1 MKIQQEIILDFGRST
16 LPITVFAKQYDKD
29 SRTIVITP
37 LNSGQRYTLES
48 GVVARLQLTKAD
60 GHTVI
65 NDCTITDGKIIAE
78 LTEQCLTACGVAT
91 AEIGLYKGSALLSSQ
106 LFYID
111 VKKAAYDSS
120 APTSSDE
127 YISLVNTLQQ
137 IESSAQTAKDAAE
150 AASNAITAAEVA
162 VSKTEKINISVNDKT
177 ASVDIIVT
185 DREGNSTTVE
195 LDKPFVFDT
204 WDKIQDAVRMG
215 LAPKLFPVGY
225 EFTVQN
231 EITNKNIV
239 WVVRGYDAI
248 KPAKSG
254 LTHSM
259 ILEAKYLYSGADGA
273 YVPIQFDAP
282 EALYYADEELEPD
295 TYRFTVAGAST
306 TSDNGKVFEFTLT
319 QTLPVDGIIMLNNV
333 TGSLVNQSIKTY
345 ASYDDLMAGNA
356 IETVQLVLSND
367 ESEAIDLG
375 ITDGEEMLNY
385 LSRCVRGSNNYAQS
399 ALRQWLNSSE
409 EAGSVWEPTTYY
421 DAPPVWANTLDGYM
435 RGLPADFMAVIAPA
449 AILCRT
455 NSVFEICDLDDNEY
469 VTDTVY
475 TLNDKFFVL
484 SAGEIADS
492 YTNEEIR
499 DGEILEY
506 YEEATNA
513 MCKKYD
519 ENGTARNAWLRTPI
533 PTGAYNE
540 RVVNYYGNINSSYA
554 SHTHGVAPACI
565 IA

>member
-65 NDCTITDGKIIAE
+65 NDCTITNGKIFAE

-127 YISLVNTLQQ
+127 YISFVNALQQ
-137 IESSAQTAKDAAE
+137 IESSAQTAKDAAK
-150 AASNAITAAEVA
+150 AASDATTAAEIA
-162 VSKTEKINISVNDKT
+162 TSKTEKINISVNDKT

-195 LDKPFVFDT
+195 LEKPYVFDT
-204 WDKIQDAVRMG
+204 WEKIQNAVRMG
-215 LAPKLFPVGY
+215 IAPKYFPVGY
-225 EFTVQN
+225 EFAVNNLTF
-231 EITNKNIV
+231 
-239 WVVRGYDAI
+239 VVRGYDNI

-259 ILEAKYLYSGADGA
+259 ILEAKTVYSGDNGA
-273 YVPIQFDAP
+273 YIPVQFDAP
-282 EALYYADEELEPD
+282 EALFYAYEELVAA
-295 TYRFTVAGAST
+295 TYKFTVAEAIT

-319 QTLPVDGIIMLNNV
+319 QPLPEGGIITLDKV
-333 TGSLVNQSIKTY
+333 TGTLVNQSIKTY
-345 ASYDDLMAGNA
+345 ANIADVAAGNA
-356 IETVQLVLSND
+356 IETATIILSP
-367 ESEAIDLG
+367 EGSTAADLG
-375 ITDGEEMLNY
+375 VTNGQGDLNY
-385 LSRCVRGSNNYAQS
+385 LNRCIRGSNNYAQS
-399 ALRQWLNSSE
+399 ALRQWLNSDA
-409 EAGSVWEPTTYY
+409 EAGSVWEPKTWY
-421 DAPPVWANTLDGYM
+421 DTPPSWNSELNGFM
-435 RGLPADFMAVIAPA
+435 RCLPADFLAVIQPA
-449 AILCRT
+449 NLLCRT
-455 NSVFEICDLDDNEY
+455 NNVFEICDLDETEY
-469 VTDTVY
+469 ELGSVY
-475 TLNDKFFVL
+475 SIKDKFFVL
-484 SAGEIADS
+484 SAGEIAGNYAD
-492 YTNEEIR
+492 NNIK

-506 YEEATNA
+506 YEEATTA
-513 MCKKYD
+513 MLKKYD
-519 ENGTARNAWLRTPI
+519 DNGTARNAWLRTPF
-533 PTGAYNE
+533 PTNAYYE
-540 RVVNYYGNINSSYA
+540 RIVYNKGGINSNNAISSY
-554 SHTHGVAPACI
+554 GVAPACI